1 MKALARSLTIISLLA
16 FVNAMTLASATS
28 STVTP
33 AAGLKKMRIDFK
45 ETTLKNGLRV
55 ITLEER
61 FAPVITLSMSY
72 RVGSANEKKGR
83 TGLAHLF
90 EHMMFKG
97 SKNVASGEHNA
108 LVSINGGGTNARTLP
123 DRTVYFQTLSSNQLD
138 LVLFLEADRMRSLE
152 ITRENLDNQRAAV
165 KEERRLNIDNQP
177 YGKSQELQIEL
188 LYDDFAYK
196 HIVMGSMDDLTAASI
211 EDVSEFFRIHYAPN
225 NAVLVLVGDFKTAD
239 ALAKIKKYFEDI
251 PRQPAPAEVKLT
263 EPEQK
268 SERRATVEDALA
280 RLPQIDIAFKAAAG
294 NTKDFYAL
302 RLLSNIL
309 LGGQSSR
316 LNQKLVREKEMATRV
331 TGMMEELRG
340 PGGFYISAT
349 LRQNVKTEDV
359 EAVIYE
365 EIERLRKEPLTDTEV
380 EKAKN
385 FEKRTFINSIQNS
398 LGRSLRLAH
407 YAVDYNEPDLINTW
421 TDKVTA
427 ITKEDLQR
435 AANKYLGSTSRTV
448 VITVPKPKST
458 AK

>member
-1 MKALARSLTIISLLA
+1 MKALMRSLIIILLLA
-16 FVNAMTLASATS
+16 CVTLVTS
-28 STVTP
+28 
-33 AAGLKKMRIDFK
+33 AAGPKKMRINFK

-55 ITLEER
+55 ITLEEQY
-61 FAPVITLSMSY
+61 APIITLSVSY
-72 RVGSANEKKGR
+72 KVGSANEKKGR

-97 SKNVASGEHNA
+97 SKNVGPGEHST
-108 LVSINGGGTNARTLP
+108 LVSINGSGTNGRTFP
-123 DRTVYFQTLSSNQLD
+123 DRTVYFQSLSSNQLD
-138 LVLFLEADRMRSLE
+138 LALFLEADRMRSLE

-165 KEERRLNIDNQP
+165 KEEYRLNIDNQP
-177 YGKSQELQIEL
+177 YGKSQELHIEM

-196 HIVMGSMDDLTAASI
+196 HTVMGSMDDLTAASV
-211 EDVSEFFRIHYAPN
+211 EDVAEFFKIHYAPN
-225 NAVLVLVGDFKTAD
+225 NAVLVLVGDFKTAE
-239 ALAKIKKYFEDI
+239 ALTKIKKYFEDI
-251 PRQPAPAEVKLT
+251 PRQPDPAEVKLA
-263 EPEQK
+263 ELEQK

-280 RLPQIDIAFKAAAG
+280 RFPQIDIAFKAASG

-340 PGGFYISAT
+340 PGGFYVTAT

-365 EIERLRKEPLTDTEV
+365 EIERLRKEPLADAEI

-385 FEKRTFINSIQNS
+385 FEKRAFINSIQNS

-407 YAVDYNEPDLINTW
+407 YSVDYNEPDLINTFI
-421 TDKVTA
+421 DKVA
-427 ITKEDLQR
+427 AVTKEDLQQ
-435 AANKYLGSTSRTV
+435 AANKYLVSANRTV

-458 AK
+458 TK